1 MLETRDRAEG
11 ACGNKVEGVVIKYA
25 TAQGGMEKK
34 ERRERQ
40 GVDEESMKAINK
52 ADTVIQRTFL
62 PPFVWVKDSRRP
74 SLAGNP
80 STIQENNGEGRN
92 VHPPP
97 PPRDPL

>member
-1 MLETRDRAEG
+1 MPPRKEEWRRKRRKA
-11 ACGNKVEGVVIKYA
+11 
-25 TAQGGMEKK
+25 GG
-34 ERRERQ
+34 RILN
-40 GVDEESMKAINK
+40 EESMKAINK

-74 SLAGNP
+74 SLAENP
-80 STIQENNGEGRN
+80 STVLFEANNGKGRN

>member
-1 MLETRDRAEG
+1 MPPRKEEWR
-11 ACGNKVEGVVIKYA
+11 IKRRKA
-25 TAQGGMEKK
+25 GG
-34 ERRERQ
+34 RILN
-40 GVDEESMKAINK
+40 EESMKAINK

>member
-1 MLETRDRAEG
+1 MPPRKEEWRRKRRKA
-11 ACGNKVEGVVIKYA
+11 
-25 TAQGGMEKK
+25 GG
-34 ERRERQ
+34 RILN
-40 GVDEESMKAINK
+40 EESMKAINK

>member
-1 MLETRDRAEG
+1 MPPRKEEWRRKRRKA
-11 ACGNKVEGVVIKYA
+11 
-25 TAQGGMEKK
+25 GG
-34 ERRERQ
+34 RILN
-40 GVDEESMKAINK
+40 EESMKAINK

-80 STIQENNGEGRN
+80 STVQENNGEGRN
-92 VHPPP
+92 IHPPP

>member
-1 MLETRDRAEG
+1 MPPRKEEWRRKRRKA
-11 ACGNKVEGVVIKYA
+11 
-25 TAQGGMEKK
+25 GG
-34 ERRERQ
+34 RILN
-40 GVDEESMKAINK
+40 EESMKAINK

-80 STIQENNGEGRN
+80 STVQENNGEGRN